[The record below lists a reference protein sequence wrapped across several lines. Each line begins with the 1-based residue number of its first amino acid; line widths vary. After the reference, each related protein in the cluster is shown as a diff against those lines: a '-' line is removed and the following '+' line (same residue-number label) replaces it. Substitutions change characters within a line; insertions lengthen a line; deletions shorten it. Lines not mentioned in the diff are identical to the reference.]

1 MQSINFQVGNYKE
14 YALNGDENN
23 TIKIDISDIGLI
35 KRLRKAMEEID
46 EYQKQFEGKEE
57 ADENLVSELDEKAR
71 EIINKAFDSDVCT
84 KAFGN
89 KNCMSA
95 ASNGL
100 PNIVNFLNA
109 FIPVI
114 QNDFRSEIEKEQ
126 KTLEEKTAK
135 YIEPVVN
142 NSAPAIDVSA
152 LSQEQKKSLIEEL
165 SK

>member
-1 MQSINFQVGNYKE
+1 MQSINFEVGNYKE

-23 TIKIDISDIGLI
+23 TIKIDVSDIGLI

-89 KNCMSA
+89 KNCMSV

-100 PNIVNFLNA
+100 PNMVNFLNA

-114 QNDFRSEIEKEQ
+114 QNDFQSEIEKEQ

-135 YIEPVVN
+135 YIEPVVK
-142 NSAPAIDVSA
+142 NSAPEIDVSA
-152 LSQEQKKSLIEEL
+152 LSQEQKKALIEEL

>member
-1 MQSINFQVGNYKE
+1 MQSINFEVGNYKE
-14 YALNGDENN
+14 YAINGDENN
-23 TIKIDISDIGLI
+23 TIKIDVSDIGLI

-114 QNDFRSEIEKEQ
+114 QNDFKSEIEKEQ

-142 NSAPAIDVSA
+142 NSAPEIDVSA
-152 LSQEQKKSLIEEL
+152 LSQEQKKALIEEL

>member
-1 MQSINFQVGNYKE
+1 MHSINFEVGNYKE

-71 EIINKAFDSDVCT
+71 EIINKVFDSDVCT
-84 KAFGN
+84 KAFGS

-114 QNDFRSEIEKEQ
+114 QNDFKSEIEKEQ
-126 KTLEEKTAK
+126 KNLEEKTAK

-142 NSAPAIDVSA
+142 NFAPAIDISA
-152 LSQEQKKSLIEEL
+152 LSDEQKQALIEEL